1 MNLYLLER
9 PFKTVG
15 YDENRALVVRAETER
30 DARAVASGVASGE
43 GKVVWLDGTA
53 VVTLLATRVSGE
65 RGTVLISFR
74 AG

>member
-15 YDENRALVVRAETER
+15 YDQNAALVVRAETEV
-30 DARAVASGVASGE
+30 DARAIASVASEHE
-43 GKVVWLDGTA
+43 GKAVWLDGVVA
-53 VVTLLATRVSGE
+53 VALLATHVDGA
-65 RGTVLISFR
+65 RGVVLCSFR

>member
-15 YDENRALVVRAETER
+15 YDENRALVVRAETEA
-30 DARAVASGVASGE
+30 DARAITSVAAEHE
-43 GKVVWLDGTA
+43 GKAVWLDGTA
-53 VVTLLATRVSGE
+53 TVTLLATRAKGD
-65 RGTVLISFR
+65 RGVVLCSFR